1 MGFVGGLVGRIFYHL
16 PPASGPATADDFLGI
31 NTPRRSV
38 ILPHH
43 YQFDHVRSMLLFFLR
58 RLVFLAQVKKVF
70 GLFELLKPFET
81 SDMAR

>member
-43 YQFDHVRSMLLFFLR
+43 YQFDHVRSMLLFFFKEAS
-58 RLVFLAQVKKVF
+58 VFSSSQKSVW
-70 GLFELLKPFET
+70 T
-81 SDMAR
+81 I